1 MFMSQYNHTM
11 DAKGRLSIPSKFR
24 EQLGEEFVVTKGM
37 DGCLF
42 VFDNKN
48 WAEFEEKLSALPMG
62 KLETRQYTRFFL
74 AGATQVEV
82 DKQGRILMPTQLRS
96 FAGLEKDVVLV
107 GMGKRIEIWSA
118 EKWAAMEEG
127 VDMNAITEAM
137 ADLGLIF

>member
-1 MFMSQYNHTM
+1 M
-11 DAKGRLSIPSKFR
+11 
-24 EQLGEEFVVTKGM
+24 E
-37 DGCLF
+37 
-42 VFDNKN
+42 DNKN
-48 WAEFEEKLSALPMG
+48 IAKTYNPAEFEEKLSALPMG

-82 DKQGRILMPTQLRS
+82 DKQGRILMPTQLRT

-118 EKWAAMEEG
+118 EQWTAMEEG